1 MTRPTPYDGS
11 PALFPSCDGDLAY
24 LDTGPP
30 QAGAAT
36 PALVLLHPGWTD
48 HTLWSEVVPLLA
60 ARHRVIAPDA
70 RGHGASANASRPF
83 RPCDDL
89 AALLRHLGTGPAA
102 LIGCSMGADTAV
114 ATALEHP
121 DLVRAL
127 VLGGGG
133 SGRNMELRTPWAVEN
148 AARQQAAL
156 AAGDLPGWAEHLA
169 HGAVGPQRQ
178 PGDLSPELLDRI
190 RTAASVPSPS
200 TPRTS
205 PTTTSPSPTWP
216 PAPPPSPSPSSRSTA
231 PWTFPNSPRTPATWP
246 TPRPGGAPSPSRT
259 PGTSRRW
266 SGRGSSWRRWGSSC
280 GRSRPRPA
288 GGADGRAH
296 AAGHLPG
303 KLRRGRARLPHR
315 VLAGLA
321 RMVHGWLRTPR
332 ARRLPGRVTG
342 AVIAGWTPARTAAPP
357 GPPLAR

>member
-89 AALLRHLGTGPAA
+89 AGLLRHLGTGPAA

-127 VLGGGG
+127 VLSGGG

-156 AAGDLPGWAEHLA
+156 AAGDLPGWAEHFA

-190 RTAASVPSPS
+190 RTAGLRTLSKHTPDEPDHHIPVPDLAARAAALTVPVLAVNGALDVPELAAHARHVADS
-200 TPRTS
+200 
-205 PTTTSPSPTWP
+205 
-216 PAPPPSPSPSSRSTA
+216 A
-231 PWTFPNSPRTPATWP
+231 PWGRTVTLPDAGHFAP
-246 TPRPGGAPSPSRT
+246 MERPGEFVEAVGEFLREAEAEAEA
-259 PGTSRRW
+259 
-266 SGRGSSWRRWGSSC
+266 GRGR
-280 GRSRPRPA
+280 
-288 GGADGRAH
+288 
-296 AAGHLPG
+296 
-303 KLRRGRARLPHR
+303 
-315 VLAGLA
+315 
-321 RMVHGWLRTPR
+321 
-332 ARRLPGRVTG
+332 
-342 AVIAGWTPARTAAPP
+342 
-357 GPPLAR
+357 

>member
-11 PALFPSCDGDLAY
+11 PALFPSGDGDLAY

-30 QAGAAT
+30 LTGAAA

-60 ARHRVIAPDA
+60 ACHRVIAPDA

-89 AALLRHLGTGPAA
+89 AALLHHLGTGPAV

-127 VLGGGG
+127 VVGGGG
-133 SGRNMELRTPWAVEN
+133 TGQNAELRTPWVVEN

-156 AAGDLPGWAEHLA
+156 AAGDLPGWAEHFA

-178 PGDLSPELLDRI
+178 PGDVRAGLLNRI
-190 RTAASVPSPS
+190 RTAGLRTLSKHTPDEPDHHVPVADV
-200 TPRTS
+200 
-205 PTTTSPSPTWP
+205 PTRVAALTV
-216 PAPPPSPSPSSRSTA
+216 PALAVNGALDAPELAAYARHVADSA
-231 PWTFPNSPRTPATWP
+231 PWGRTVTLPDAGHFAP
-246 TPRPGGAPSPSRT
+246 MERPGEFVEAVEGFLREVE
-259 PGTSRRW
+259 G
-266 SGRGSSWRRWGSSC
+266 GRGR
-280 GRSRPRPA
+280 
-288 GGADGRAH
+288 
-296 AAGHLPG
+296 
-303 KLRRGRARLPHR
+303 
-315 VLAGLA
+315 
-321 RMVHGWLRTPR
+321 
-332 ARRLPGRVTG
+332 
-342 AVIAGWTPARTAAPP
+342 
-357 GPPLAR
+357 